1 MPAICISPAAFT
13 SQVIDFRSLAKPS
26 FRPRLNIHTKESIMA
41 ISQLI
46 APFGTPSTFLR
57 KALLTDAVL
66 SGVTG
71 LALALASVPLAGLLS
86 LPAGL
91 LRWSA
96 VILIPFAAFVA
107 VVGTRHRVRPPLVFV
122 IIAVNILWA
131 ADSVLLLF
139 TGWVEPTLLGKI
151 FVGGQAVIVAVLA
164 EFEFLGLRY
173 HFRFQ

>member
-1 MPAICISPAAFT
+1 
-13 SQVIDFRSLAKPS
+13 
-26 FRPRLNIHTKESIMA
+26 MA

-46 APFGTPSTFLR
+46 AAFATPSALLR
-57 KALLTDAVL
+57 KALLTDAAL

-71 LALALASVPLAGLLS
+71 LALALASVPLAGFLS

-91 LRWSA
+91 LQWSA

-107 VVGTRHRVRPPLVFV
+107 VVGTRHRVRPPLVFM
-122 IIAVNILWA
+122 IIAINILWA

-164 EFEFLGLRY
+164 EFEFLGLRRY
-173 HFRFQ
+173 SRTQ

>member
-1 MPAICISPAAFT
+1 V
-13 SQVIDFRSLAKPS
+13 QPS
-26 FRPRLNIHTKESIMA
+26 FRALLNIHSKESTMA

-46 APFGTPSTFLR
+46 AAFTTPSALLR

-91 LRWSA
+91 LQWSA

-107 VVGTRHRVRPPLVFV
+107 VVGTRNRVRQPLVLM
-122 IIAVNILWA
+122 IIAINILWA

-151 FVGGQAVIVAVLA
+151 FVVGQAVIVVVVA
-164 EFEFLGLRY
+164 EFEFLGLRRY
-173 HFRFQ
+173 SRSP